1 MKGNGFILRTP
12 GGEILQRK
20 DCQLIRGIHPRAFV
34 MVPFDFHE
42 ENVWSMPITSVK
54 QDESADANCRY
65 PYPDSDTTERE
76 HSAMV
81 RTAIAFAAANR
92 GKCIISTVTRRPV
105 SLPPEEL
112 FARLEKRYP
121 TVCTFLFSTTATGTW
136 LGATPELLLGGDGKR
151 LFTMSL
157 AGTRP
162 AGTEGGWDGKNR
174 EEQAIVTRF
183 ITDTLRRH
191 GLYPEAGEPFSRQ
204 AGPVEHLCSEISAEI
219 PHCWSMDSLRELLR
233 ALSPTPAL
241 GGFPRREALRFI
253 AATERHQRG
262 YYGGFFGLI
271 ESPSQ
276 FRLYVNLRS
285 GRLRDDGREIAL
297 FTGGG
302 ITPLSQPREEWLET
316 RRKARTLPDALS

>member
-12 GGEILQRK
+12 GGEILQRE

-81 RTAIAFAAANR
+81 RSAIAFAATNR

-121 TVCTFLFSTTATGTW
+121 TVCTFLFSTTATGTASRRRRKTALHNVARRDTTRRDRRR
-136 LGATPELLLGGDGKR
+136 LG
-151 LFTMSL
+151 
-157 AGTRP
+157 
-162 AGTEGGWDGKNR
+162 
-174 EEQAIVTRF
+174 
-183 ITDTLRRH
+183 
-191 GLYPEAGEPFSRQ
+191 RQ
-204 AGPVEHLCSEISAEI
+204 E
-219 PHCWSMDSLRELLR
+219 
-233 ALSPTPAL
+233 
-241 GGFPRREALRFI
+241 PRRASHRNPLHYRY
-253 AATERHQRG
+253 AAT
-262 YYGGFFGLI
+262 
-271 ESPSQ
+271 
-276 FRLYVNLRS
+276 
-285 GRLRDDGREIAL
+285 
-297 FTGGG
+297 
-302 ITPLSQPREEWLET
+302 
-316 RRKARTLPDALS
+316 ARTESRSRRTL